1 MVKLAQERADRA
13 RDALRRAFTVQAT
26 HDGSV
31 AYDTAGDARLA
42 SGLIINDDRDL
53 KAVRSL

>member
-1 MVKLAQERADRA
+1 MVKHKSARTMPATHCGERSLCR
-13 RDALRRAFTVQAT
+13 QT